1 MVKLVQMN
9 ELELVEASC
18 TTGEAAR
25 RLQISV
31 KTAQLWVEGGILHA
45 WKTPGGHRRISL
57 RSVESVLASRNKS
70 VSTSAPATQPTAL
83 RGQLLVVEDDPLLFR
98 LYEVTIPSWHL
109 PVDVAY
115 ASDGFQA
122 LLRIGERM
130 PQMLITDLRMPG
142 MDGFRL
148 IHALRADPRYRS
160 MRIAV
165 VSMLTA
171 SDIRAAGGLP
181 EGVTVLAK
189 PIPFDHLREIVA
201 HQFANSA
208 PPLVSFRS

>member
-1 MVKLVQMN
+1 MSEPKYL
-9 ELELVEASC
+9 EASC

-31 KTAQLWVEGGILHA
+31 KTAQLWVESGTLHA
-45 WKTPGGHRRISL
+45 WKTAGGHRRISM
-57 RSVESVLASRNKS
+57 RSVESLLASRGN
-70 VSTSAPATQPTAL
+70 SAAVTAAAAGVPAE
-83 RGQLLVVEDDPLLFR
+83 RGHLLIVEDDPLLFR
-98 LYEVTIPSWHL
+98 LYEVTIPTWHL
-109 PVDVAY
+109 PVDVSFA
-115 ASDGFQA
+115 ADGFQA
-122 LLRIGERM
+122 LLRIGERS

-142 MDGFRL
+142 MDGFKL

-160 MRIAV
+160 MRIVV

-189 PIPFDHLREIVA
+189 PIPFEHLREIVA
-201 HQFANSA
+201 HHFADA
-208 PPLVSFRS
+208 ERVGTART